1 MKSFVNFIRTEKELV
16 MIVLASLLI
25 VLLISQNLDLKRT
38 NARLGS
44 QMDVIK
50 TEYSLQYDFT
60 TTAARMI
67 GNEIPADLS
76 ITPIVSEI
84 ESFDRVN
91 HLLMVYNPTACG
103 ISIIDQLNIL
113 KDIDPL
119 LKQTGLQ
126 LQSLIGVSSQSDK
139 SYTLSLQSDG
149 LVFYP
154 FTYVE
159 TDRLSE
165 IFPLQLGTNFLDT
178 PVYFITDAEGR
189 IEASFKPDG
198 RKPDTLKH
206 WLESIYQAR
215 KKRFAEEVD
224 ISPVVY

>member
-1 MKSFVNFIRTEKELV
+1 MKTFVSFIRAEKELV
-16 MIVLASLLI
+16 MVVLASLLI
-25 VLLISQNLDLKRT
+25 VLLIIQNLDLKRT

-44 QMDVIK
+44 QIEVVK
-50 TEYSLQYDFT
+50 TEYALQYDFT
-60 TTAARMI
+60 TAAARMI

-84 ESFDRVN
+84 GSFERVN
-91 HLLMVYNPTACG
+91 HLLMVYNPTVCG

-113 KDIDPL
+113 KDIDPR

-126 LQSLIGVSSQSDK
+126 LKSLIGVSSQSDK
-139 SYTLSLQSDG
+139 NYTLSLQRDG

-159 TDRLSE
+159 TDLLSKV
-165 IFPLQLGTNFLDT
+165 FPLQLGTIFLDT
-178 PVYFITDAEGR
+178 PLYFITDSEGR
-189 IEASFKPDG
+189 IEAAFKPDG
-198 RKPDTLKH
+198 RNPDTLKH

-215 KKRFAEEVD
+215 KKRFTEE
-224 ISPVVY
+224 I